1 LERYNHTMGIE
12 VNLMIDL
19 FKTQILPV
27 AVDYQKT
34 LSKSLFQV
42 DQLLSGKVVKR
53 QKAYLQE
60 MALLIEEGL
69 EALEVLEKAKQQADA
84 LPNQEKA
91 FFYCEH
97 MLEKM
102 EQLREKADKL
112 EQRVD
117 DRLWPL
123 PKYRELLFMI

>member
-1 LERYNHTMGIE
+1 
-12 VNLMIDL
+12 
-19 FKTQILPV
+19 
-27 AVDYQKT
+27 
-34 LSKSLFQV
+34 
-42 DQLLSGKVVKR
+42 
-53 QKAYLQE
+53 
-60 MALLIEEGL
+60 
-69 EALEVLEKAKQQADA
+69 VLEKAKQQADA